1 MPRVLAKYSATV
13 VFPHPAGPVTS
24 QMCCCS
30 LVLWPLTA
38 TELSDGGAAVIG
50 EELVGVAWRDGGKA
64 MEVGDLD
71 ALMGRG
77 VES

>member
-1 MPRVLAKYSATV
+1 
-13 VFPHPAGPVTS
+13 
-24 QMCCCS
+24 
-30 LVLWPLTA
+30 LTA